1 MDAVRQA
8 GATFDETNWATR
20 GGGGGGGGAR
30 ARGGGGGAA
39 ASAAAAG
46 GGGGGGDKG
55 EGGRWSKAEDAK
67 LSAALKKVGPEVD
80 NRWDKIA
87 KEVGTRSKDQCKK
100 RQKQINS
107 AAK

>member
-1 MDAVRQA
+1 MAKAV
-8 GATFDETNWATR
+8 TP
-20 GGGGGGGGAR
+20 
-30 ARGGGGGAA
+30 A
-39 ASAAAAG
+39 ASTPGTPGANS
-46 GGGGGGDKG
+46 
-55 EGGRWSKAEDAK
+55 WTKAEDAK
-67 LSAALKKVGPEVD
+67 LNAALKKVGPEVD